1 MGYVPGRFDRDG
13 AENMGRIAKTV
24 FAPVYPVIAEQIIE
38 RCGISRGRCLD
49 LGSGPGSLAIALAR
63 ASDLTVTLLDSSPEM
78 LAIAGENIREA
89 GFSGRLSLLA
99 GDVHEIPLPA
109 GSVDLAVSR
118 GSIFFW
124 EDLPRAFTEIHRV
137 LAPGGKTY
145 VGGGFGTAELRDAV
159 AAAMTKE
166 NPDWKNFRDRNLGA
180 DNRER
185 VAGILADLGF
195 RHRLV
200 SDDSGFW
207 VVVEKER

>member
-13 AENMGRIAKTV
+13 AEDMDRIAKTI
-24 FAPVYPVIAEQIIE
+24 FAPIYPVIAQQIIE

-49 LGSGPGSLAIALAR
+49 IGSGPGSLGIALAQ
-63 ASDLTVTLLDSSPEM
+63 ASDLEVTLLDSSPEM
-78 LAIAGENIREA
+78 IAIAEGNVRET
-89 GFSGRLSLLA
+89 GLSARVALLS
-99 GDVHEIPLPA
+99 GDVHDIPLPDR
-109 GSVDLAVSR
+109 SVDLAVSR
-118 GSIFFW
+118 GSLFFW
-124 EDLPRAFTEIHRV
+124 EDLLRAFSEIHRV

-159 AAAMTKE
+159 AATMERA
-166 NPDWKNFRDRNLGA
+166 NPEWRRFRDRNLGA

-185 VAGILADLGF
+185 VAGILADLGL

-207 VVVEKER
+207 VVMEKER